1 MELIMHEMVVAC
13 FESEKA
19 AARGKRE
26 LKVLHDEG
34 AASVFASALVVK
46 DNFGLVSVREES
58 GKGPVA
64 TLLGLLAGGVLGLLS
79 DGARNSVDLKF
90 LDDVGKAMKPGSAAV
105 LAEIEESW
113 TTLIEPRFI
122 ELGGKVFRQFRTDF
136 LDQQLLKEAAA
147 VQTALGSLNEELDKA
162 SAGDAAIIN
171 KGIAGRKEQLK
182 EIQSRAKAF
191 LELKK
196 AEVNAKTQVLQSQA
210 KTASQKT
217 RAILEKRI
225 VDSQAEFDRRSK
237 KLNEALSLAKEL

>member
-1 MELIMHEMVVAC
+1 
-13 FESEKA
+13 
-19 AARGKRE
+19 
-26 LKVLHDEG
+26 
-34 AASVFASALVVK
+34 
-46 DNFGLVSVREES
+46 
-58 GKGPVA
+58 
-64 TLLGLLAGGVLGLLS
+64 
-79 DGARNSVDLKF
+79 
-90 LDDVGKAMKPGSAAV
+90 V